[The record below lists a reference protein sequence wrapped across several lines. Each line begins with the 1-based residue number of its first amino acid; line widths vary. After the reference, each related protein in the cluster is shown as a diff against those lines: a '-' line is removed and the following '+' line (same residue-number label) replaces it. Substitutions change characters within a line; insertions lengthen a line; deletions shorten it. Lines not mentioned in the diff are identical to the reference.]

1 MMESE
6 KEERSGRLAALWR
19 KYTSGTYRQIV
30 LYVFWGAMTTLVNFA
45 GFFLLHRLL
54 DVNYLV
60 SNVICWVIAVYFAFF
75 TNRYFVFHST
85 LKGFK
90 PIFLESLVFAGGR
103 LFSLGCEILLLA
115 LAVECLHFNTLLS
128 KLGVTVL
135 VDVLNFLYSKLV
147 VFRQRKV

>member
-1 MMESE
+1 MENANGNQE
-6 KEERSGRLAALWR
+6 SGRLSALWR

-30 LYVFWGAMTTLVNFA
+30 LYVFWGAMTTLVNFV
-45 GFFLLHRLL
+45 GFFLLHKVCG
-54 DVNYLV
+54 VNYLV

-75 TNRYFVFHST
+75 TNRSFVFHST

-147 VFRQRKV
+147 VFRHRK